1 MVFAC
6 VGASGA
12 MYIYDLMEN
21 NTSPEFVIVADD
33 LEQKLNKNAF
43 SVRFNPRQRDF
54 VSVGYG
60 DGSVAM
66 F

>member
-21 NTSPEFVIVADD
+21 NTSPEFVIVPDD
-33 LEQKLNKNAF
+33 L
-43 SVRFNPRQRDF
+43 D
-54 VSVGYG
+54 
-60 DGSVAM
+60 
-66 F
+66 